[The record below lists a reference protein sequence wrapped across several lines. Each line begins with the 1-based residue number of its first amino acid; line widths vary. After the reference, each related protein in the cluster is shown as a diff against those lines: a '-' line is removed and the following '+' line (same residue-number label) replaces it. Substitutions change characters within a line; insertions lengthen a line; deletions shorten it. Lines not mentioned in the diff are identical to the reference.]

1 MYKRRTGE
9 SLEHYRAYQRKY
21 QREYRALKRQELRN
35 ANIAYNQKM
44 RKQWLQ
50 KDKAFKA
57 IGESVDR
64 ELVNICLNCQRKDC
78 ISGNC
83 QELRE
88 LRRKMLAE
96 RKLDYI
102 KNMKSS
108 TESE

>member
-9 SLEHYRAYQRKY
+9 SLERYRAYQRKY

-35 ANIAYNQKM
+35 ANIAYNQKI
-44 RKQWLQ
+44 RNHWLQ

-64 ELVNICLNCQRKDC
+64 ELVNVCLNCQRKDC